1 MTGSREIDRP
11 EDQREWSGIID
22 RENAVKSVERRNV
35 LRVQISGELA
45 GHFRKSKYDRAK
57 R

>member
-35 LRVQISGELA
+35 LRIQMSGELA
-45 GHFRKSKYDRAK
+45 GHFRKYKYDRVK